1 MRAVIGMTEMFRG
14 MDLKICDELGEEWKR
29 HLLDDKLDDKL
40 DYKAEILLSL
50 KSDYKSMDNM
60 IRAGYT
66 KEMLENAV
74 LVLEENGY
82 NVDLENG
89 IIKKT
94 M

>member
-1 MRAVIGMTEMFRG
+1 MRAVIGMTVMFRG

-29 HLLDDKLDDKL
+29 HLLDDKP
-40 DYKAEILLSL
+40 DYKDQILLSL

>member
-29 HLLDDKLDDKL
+29 HLLDDKP
-40 DYKAEILLSL
+40 DYKDQILLSL
-50 KSDYKSMDNM
+50 KMDYNSIDNM

-66 KEMLENAV
+66 EEMLENAV
-74 LVLEENGY
+74 SVLERNGY
-82 NVDLENG
+82 DVDLEKE
-89 IIKKT
+89 IIKKKT

>member
-1 MRAVIGMTEMFRG
+1 MKAVIGMTEMFRG

-29 HLLDDKLDDKL
+29 HLLDDKL

-74 LVLEENGY
+74 SVLEENGY

>member
-29 HLLDDKLDDKL
+29 HLLDDKP
-40 DYKAEILLSL
+40 DYKTEILLSL

-74 LVLEENGY
+74 SVKEENGY

>member
-29 HLLDDKLDDKL
+29 HLLDDKP
-40 DYKAEILLSL
+40 DYKVEILLSL

-74 LVLEENGY
+74 SVMEENGY

>member
-1 MRAVIGMTEMFRG
+1 MRAVIGMTVMFRG
-14 MDLKICDELGEEWKR
+14 MDLKICDVLGEVWKR
-29 HLLDDKLDDKL
+29 HLLDDKP
-40 DYKAEILLSL
+40 DYKDQILLSL

>member
-1 MRAVIGMTEMFRG
+1 MKAVIGMTEMFRG
-14 MDLKICDELGEEWKR
+14 MDLKIWDELGEEWKR
-29 HLLDDKLDDKL
+29 HLLDDKPDDK
-40 DYKAEILLSL
+40 DQILLSL
-50 KSDYKSMDNM
+50 KMDYNSIDNM

-74 LVLEENGY
+74 SVLERNGY
-82 NVDLENG
+82 DVDLEKG